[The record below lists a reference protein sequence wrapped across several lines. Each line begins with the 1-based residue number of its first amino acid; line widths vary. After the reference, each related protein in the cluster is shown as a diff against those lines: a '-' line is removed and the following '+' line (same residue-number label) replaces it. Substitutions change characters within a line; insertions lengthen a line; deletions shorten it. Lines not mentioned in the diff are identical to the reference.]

1 MSLAGDKLPSQVELS
16 AERISAARELLVRP
30 RRTERT
36 WPALA
41 AAALFA
47 ASATAFAVVTIL
59 APASAPPAERNA
71 LRE

>member
-1 MSLAGDKLPSQVELS
+1 MPPIPDKPLTDSETG
-16 AERISAARELLVRP
+16 AERLAVARSLLT
-30 RRTERT
+30 RTERSNLA

-59 APASAPPAERNA
+59 APAPASELPA